1 MQPIKS
7 QDMAKKD
14 NYITIEVEGKKI
26 LTEDTGE
33 LDKMYAR
40 INVGSQEEFL
50 KIYINSIDDLSNID
64 HQTFQVMLIVLKRAK
79 YIDKDNIY
87 GNEFFNNDNF
97 KQEVKA
103 KLGIKKDNTVNKY
116 VSNLAKAKI
125 LLRVNKGSYI
135 LNPRYFARGV
145 MTNKTRMELIVKY
158 DG

>member
-1 MQPIKS
+1 
-7 QDMAKKD
+7 MAKND
-14 NYITIEVEGKKI
+14 NYITVEVEGKKI
-26 LTEDTGE
+26 LDEEHGTLE
-33 LDKMYAR
+33 KMYAK

-50 KIYINSIDDLSNID
+50 KIYINSIDDLANID

-79 YIDKDNIY
+79 YSDKDNVY
-87 GNEFFNNDNF
+87 GNEFYNNDNF
-97 KQEVKA
+97 KKEVKD

-135 LNPRYFARGV
+135 LNPRYFARGT